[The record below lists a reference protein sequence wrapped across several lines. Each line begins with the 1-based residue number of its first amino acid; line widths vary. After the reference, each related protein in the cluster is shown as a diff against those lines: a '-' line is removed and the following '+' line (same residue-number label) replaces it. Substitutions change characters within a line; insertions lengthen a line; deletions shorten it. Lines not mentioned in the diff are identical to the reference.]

1 MNGGL
6 FEDVELKKLNPMDYA
21 AAFPEIMRAG
31 GFDGI
36 VGNPPYVNIFNIE
49 NENERS
55 YYKNK
60 FKTCTNKVDL
70 YAFFVEKIISIL
82 KKNGVFGEIFSN
94 SWLSTESFKNF
105 RKLIIEESKIYE
117 LVKLPPNVF
126 KDATVTTILL
136 FSEKNV
142 DSKNIIKLK
151 YYEEGEFKNFP
162 FSLDY
167 KQIKDNTNLSFGFKK
182 KIQIKVATKPL
193 DELISFSL
201 GIKTSN
207 DKRFVKETKEN
218 EDCFKLLRGKD
229 FSRYKI
235 DYAQKYI
242 WYRPDLMM
250 EKVGAGPRKLE
261 NFKKNKI
268 LIKDIATEII
278 ATYDD
283 ANYLTTDTISI
294 AFDAKPYD
302 IKFVLGLLNSNFI
315 RLWFNT
321 NFEAGLHIKINQLQR
336 IPIVSINLKN
346 EKQKS
351 QHDSIVNCVTQ
362 LLAAKQKLAQAKEG
376 REKDFI
382 TNQCNAL
389 DTQIDNLVY
398 ELYGLTNDE
407 IKIVEGG

>member
-1 MNGGL
+1 
-6 FEDVELKKLNPMDYA
+6 
-21 AAFPEIMRAG
+21 
-31 GFDGI
+31 

-49 NENERS
+49 NENERN
-55 YYKNK
+55 YYKGK
-60 FKTCTNKVDL
+60 FKCCTNKVDL
-70 YAFFVEKIISIL
+70 YAFFIEKIISIL

-105 RKLIIEESKIYE
+105 RKLILEESKIYE

-126 KDATVTTILL
+126 KDATVSTILL

-142 DSKNIIKLK
+142 DTKNTIKLK
-151 YYEEGEFKNFP
+151 YYEEEEFKSFP
-162 FSLDY
+162 FTLNY
-167 KQIKDNTNLSFGFKK
+167 KQIRDNTNLSFGFKK
-182 KIQIKVATKPL
+182 QVQIKVATKPL

-207 DKRFVKETKEN
+207 DKRFVKDTKEN

-235 DYAQKYI
+235 NYAQKYV

-261 NFKKNKI
+261 NFKKKKI

-283 ANYLTTDTISI
+283 ENYLTTDTISI

-302 IKFVLGLLNSNFI
+302 IKFILGLLNSNFI

-336 IPIVSINLKN
+336 IPIVNINLEN
-346 EKQKS
+346 YQQKY
-351 QHDSIVNCVTQ
+351 QHDTIVNCVIPFNTINF
-362 LLAAKQKLAQAKEG
+362 
-376 REKDFI
+376 R
-382 TNQCNAL
+382 
-389 DTQIDNLVY
+389 
-398 ELYGLTNDE
+398 
-407 IKIVEGG
+407 

>member
-1 MNGGL
+1 
-6 FEDVELKKLNPMDYA
+6 
-21 AAFPEIMRAG
+21 
-31 GFDGI
+31 
-36 VGNPPYVNIFNIE
+36 
-49 NENERS
+49 
-55 YYKNK
+55 
-60 FKTCTNKVDL
+60 
-70 YAFFVEKIISIL
+70 
-82 KKNGVFGEIFSN
+82 
-94 SWLSTESFKNF
+94 
-105 RKLIIEESKIYE
+105 

-142 DSKNIIKLK
+142 DTKNTIKLK
-151 YYEEGEFKNFP
+151 YYEEEEFKSLP
-162 FSLDY
+162 FTLNY
-167 KQIKDNTNLSFGFKK
+167 KQIKENANLSFGFKK
-182 KIQIKVATKPL
+182 QVQIKVATKPL

-207 DKRFVKETKEN
+207 DTRFVKDTKEN

-235 DYAQKYI
+235 NYAQKYI

-261 NFKKNKI
+261 NFKKEKI

-278 ATYDD
+278 ATFDD
-283 ANYLTTDTISI
+283 ENYLTTDTISI

-302 IKFVLGLLNSNFI
+302 IKFILGLLNSNFI

-321 NFEAGLHIKINQLQR
+321 NFEAGLHIKINQLQK
-336 IPIVSINLKN
+336 IPIVNINLKN
-346 EKQKS
+346 PQQKS
-351 QHDSIVNCVTQ
+351 QHDSIVNCVNQ

-376 REKDFI
+376 RDKDFL

-398 ELYGLTNDE
+398 TLYSLTNDE
-407 IKIVEGG
+407 ISIVEGG